1 MKENIASLSKR
12 ERLQTILFYQIIV
25 LFVLCLILGGI
36 CGVLSLQYK
45 HIRIEA
51 GNQLSAS
58 SIANYEGAV
67 FGEDFD
73 PDCVNHAGTYYFTV
87 HSLDKDIEVKLHVE
101 DTKAPVVQVKD
112 IKIAVGG
119 PFPEPT
125 DFIDE
130 IYEPDYY
137 EGEYLSEIK
146 EFKSLGSYDV
156 KVRFTDASGNKT
168 KVFDVKMQLIYD
180 SVAPKITVNREFVT
194 YVGEAISYADC
205 VTLSDNCAGQ
215 ITLEVDDSEINLNE
229 AGEYK
234 AYLTAID
241 AVGNKSEALEVTV
254 KVYSEELAE
263 QELFSRIDDITDRI
277 INGNMS
283 TEEKCRAVYDYVQK
297 NISYTASSDKSS
309 WQRAA
314 YDALFVSGEGDC
326 FSYFA
331 AAKAFF
337 EHLEIENLDIER
349 TKGFTPDTH
358 FWSLVN
364 IGDGESE
371 RWYHFDA
378 TRLRAEYNHSG
389 CLLTDKQAEAYNKVR
404 QHFYLYDTTKY
415 PEVATEIITPTPE
428 LEKYY

>member
-1 MKENIASLSKR
+1 MGENMARHSKR
-12 ERLQTILFYQIIV
+12 EKLQIILFYQIIV

-51 GNQLSAS
+51 GSQLSAS
-58 SIANYEGAV
+58 SIANDGGAV

-73 PDCVNHAGTYYFTV
+73 PQCVNHAGIYYFTV
-87 HSLDKDIEVKLHVE
+87 HSLDKDINVKLYVE
-101 DTKAPVVQVKD
+101 DTKAPVVRVKD
-112 IKIAVGG
+112 IKIALGG
-119 PFPEPT
+119 PFPVPE
-125 DFIDE
+125 DFIDD

-137 EGEYLSEIK
+137 EGEYLTEIK

-156 KVRFTDASGNKT
+156 KVRFIDASGNKT
-168 KVFDVKMQLIYD
+168 PAFDVKMQLIYD
-180 SVAPKITVNREFVT
+180 SAAPKITLDRELVT
-194 YVGEAISYADC
+194 YVGEGISYADC
-205 VTLSDNCAGQ
+205 VTLSDNCAGK
-215 ITLEVDDSEINLNE
+215 ITLEVDDSEVDLNE

-234 AYLTAID
+234 AYLVAID
-241 AVGNKSEALEVTV
+241 AVGNKSEALEVNV
-254 KVYSEELAE
+254 KVYSDELAE
-263 QELFSRIDDITDRI
+263 EELFSRIDDITDRI
-277 INGNMS
+277 IESSMC
-283 TEEKCRAVYDYVQK
+283 TEEKCRAIYEYVQE

-337 EHLEIENLDIER
+337 EHLGIPNLDIER
-349 TKGFTPDTH
+349 KRGFTPDTH

-364 IGDGESE
+364 IGDNDDEL
-371 RWYHFDA
+371 WYHFDA

-389 CLLTDKQAEAYNKVR
+389 CLLTDKQTEAYNKVR
-404 QHFYLYDTTKY
+404 EYFYLYDKTKY
-415 PEVATEIITPTPE
+415 PAVASDIITPTPE